1 MPDDGIRI
9 IDIDGHVREADDL
22 FEKYLEAPYRARAPK
37 VEKVANGQLLFRLEG
52 ERHHRRP
59 DESPFRIKD
68 DGSPANENRH
78 LATNPK
84 QRLVAMD
91 RDRIERGLLFPSAG
105 LYLPS
110 VQEEAYA
117 AALCRAYNNWLYD
130 YCGEDRHRLMGVG
143 VIPVQDV
150 KLAIDEA
157 KRAVNE
163 LGFKGIFVR
172 PNPVKGRN
180 IDDAYYDPL
189 YKTIV
194 ELGVPLLVHEGSGA
208 FLPTA
213 GADRFAGQWFFT
225 HTISHPVEQML
236 ASLGLICRGTL
247 ERNPEL
253 QVVFLEVRRRLAAV
267 LALAHGRALR
277 DPAVS
282 SSVAENETERLFP
295 PPVLHVLRSR
305 RNSSGRS
312 ARIYRR
318 RSGRLRFRLSALGR
332 NISRR
337 HRHDSQSQRSRR
349 RDEKKN
355 HGRKRCTAVAVGL
368 TKQFLVP
375 GFGFQVFESRN

>member
-1 MPDDGIRI
+1 MANCFS
-9 IDIDGHVREADDL
+9 VSKASATTA
-22 FEKYLEAPYRARAPK
+22 APTKP
-37 VEKVANGQLLFRLEG
+37 
-52 ERHHRRP
+52 
-59 DESPFRIKD
+59 PFRIKD
-68 DGSPANENRH
+68 DGSPVNENRH

-130 YCGEDRHRLMGVG
+130 YCGEDRNRLMGVG

-253 QVVFLEVRRRLAAV
+253 QVRFSRVRRRLAAV

-277 DPAVS
+277 ES
-282 SSVAENETERLFP
+282 C
-295 PPVLHVLRSR
+295 
-305 RNSSGRS
+305 
-312 ARIYRR
+312 
-318 RSGRLRFRLSALGR
+318 RFKCRG
-332 NISRR
+332 
-337 HRHDSQSQRSRR
+337 
-349 RDEKKN
+349 
-355 HGRKRCTAVAVGL
+355 
-368 TKQFLVP
+368 
-375 GFGFQVFESRN
+375 